1 MKPKYYWHIHHGV
14 LFEQATEPIKNRIAY
29 IKSDKPECEVALRLR
44 LLKPVKDQKR
54 LIAILTAYRKAT
66 ALAWEAYRKAKA
78 PAWKA
83 YKKATALASEAY
95 KKATAPAL
103 EAYEKV
109 EDSALEAYKK
119 VEDSALEAYK
129 KVEDSALE
137 AYEKATALAS
147 AKRDRAINALHSKEC
162 PDCPWDGEMIF
173 PKRNGSA

>member
-29 IKSDKPECEVALRLR
+29 IKAEKAEWERSLRLR

-54 LIAILTAYRKAT
+54 LIAILTAYKKAVATALEAYRKAT
-66 ALAWEAYRKAKA
+66 ALAWEAY
-78 PAWKA
+78 
-83 YKKATALASEAY
+83 KKAV
-95 KKATAPAL
+95 APAL

-109 EDSALEAYKK
+109 EDSASEAYK
-119 VEDSALEAYK
+119 
-129 KVEDSALE
+129 
-137 AYEKATALAS
+137 KATALAS

-162 PDCPWDGEMIF
+162 PDCPWDGETIF

>member
-66 ALAWEAYRKAKA
+66 ALAWEAYRKA
-78 PAWKA
+78 
-83 YKKATALASEAY
+83 TALAWEAY

-109 EDSALEAYKK
+109 EDSASEAYK
-119 VEDSALEAYK
+119 
-129 KVEDSALE
+129 
-137 AYEKATALAS
+137 KATALAS

-162 PDCPWDGEMIF
+162 PDCPWDGETIF
-173 PKRNGSA
+173 PKGDGSA

>member
-29 IKSDKPECEVALRLR
+29 IKSDKLECEVALRLR

-54 LIAILTAYRKAT
+54 LIAILTAYKKAVAT
-66 ALAWEAYRKAKA
+66 ALEAYRKAVAPAWEAYRKA
-78 PAWKA
+78 
-83 YKKATALASEAY
+83 TALAS
-95 KKATAPAL
+95 

-109 EDSALEAYKK
+109 EDSALEAYK
-119 VEDSALEAYK
+119 
-129 KVEDSALE
+129 
-137 AYEKATALAS
+137 KATALAS

-162 PDCPWDGEMIF
+162 PDCPWDGETIF

>member
-1 MKPKYYWHIHHGV
+1 MNTKYYWHIHHGI
-14 LFEQATEPIKNRIAY
+14 LFEEATEPIKNRIAY

-54 LIAILTAYRKAT
+54 LIAILTAYKKAVATALEAYRKAT
-66 ALAWEAYRKAKA
+66 ALAWEAY
-78 PAWKA
+78 
-83 YKKATALASEAY
+83 KKAV
-95 KKATAPAL
+95 APAL

-109 EDSALEAYKK
+109 EDSASEAYR
-119 VEDSALEAYK
+119 
-129 KVEDSALE
+129 
-137 AYEKATALAS
+137 KATALAS